1 MERKLPLCELL
12 NDRLDCCRHQ
22 GLESLAQDGREGL
35 TLPLIMLVLRHERR
49 NSNIMKNKQYSA
61 DRLAKL
67 FRTKK
72 IATMKELKEALGT
85 SVDMTVFRKLQ
96 ELDYQT
102 SYSHRGSY
110 YTLEEIAE
118 FDELGLWSFRSVWFS
133 KYGTLLS
140 TAEACVNSSEAGYF
154 TGELESL
161 LHVSVKD
168 ALRKLVS
175 EDRISRE
182 SIGGRYLYCALEPE
196 LRREQVRARHVYES
210 EAIVA
215 PLPIGPGVRLVPDE
229 LKAAII
235 LFFSLLDEQQKRLY
249 AGLEA
254 LKLGHGGDRKMAELL
269 GLDVGTIARGRQQLL
284 GQDVEIERVRKAGGG
299 RASVEKKRQKSS
311 EESKG

>member
-1 MERKLPLCELL
+1 
-12 NDRLDCCRHQ
+12 
-22 GLESLAQDGREGL
+22 
-35 TLPLIMLVLRHERR
+35 
-49 NSNIMKNKQYSA
+49 MKNEQYSA
-61 DRLAKL
+61 DRLARL

-72 IATMKELKEALGT
+72 IATMDELKRSLGT

-102 SYSHRGSY
+102 SYSHRGGY

-133 KYGTLLS
+133 KHGTLLS

-154 TGELESL
+154 AGELESL

-175 EDRISRE
+175 EDRIARE
-182 SIGGRYLYCALEPE
+182 TISGRYLYCALDSE
-196 LRREQVRARHVYES
+196 LRKEQVRARHVYES
-210 EAIVA
+210 ESIVA

-269 GLDVGTIARGRQQLL
+269 GLDVGTVARGRQQLL
-284 GQDVEIERVRKAGGG
+284 GQDVEIERVRKTGGG
-299 RASVEKKRQKSS
+299 RASVEKKRQRSS
-311 EESKG
+311 EESKS